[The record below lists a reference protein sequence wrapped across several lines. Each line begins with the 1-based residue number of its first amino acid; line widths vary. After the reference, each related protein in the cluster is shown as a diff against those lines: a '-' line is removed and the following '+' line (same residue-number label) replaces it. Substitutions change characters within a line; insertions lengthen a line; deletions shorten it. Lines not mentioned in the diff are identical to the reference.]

1 MKVHVAFNDLI
12 ETHPLI
18 ALSKESNF
26 YNGEDTE
33 SQIFD

>member
-18 ALSKESNF
+18 ALSKFFIMEKIRR
-26 YNGEDTE
+26 
-33 SQIFD
+33 SQIFA